1 MGFKL
6 DECKYFLEQTSLTL
20 GNAEGFFSLEVL
32 STLAYCLSV
41 LLLRLLKPP

>member
-20 GNAEGFFSLEVL
+20 GNAEGSFSLEVL
-32 STLAYCLSV
+32 STMAYCLPLLV
-41 LLLRLLKPP
+41 LLLKPP